1 MELQRIQNQINL
13 LQKAYTT
20 LETACNKTNLSDL
33 ESDGLIQRFEYTIEL
48 TWKTGKKYLEYKGLQ
63 ASDFPKDIFKT
74 LFSAQIVPDLEVF
87 FEFLETRNT
96 LSHMYSE
103 HIAHKD
109 IHIIKEHH
117 TLIQKYI
124 SNLQNNI

>member
-20 LETACNKTNLSDL
+20 LETACNKTNLS
-33 ESDGLIQRFEYTIEL
+33 
-48 TWKTGKKYLEYKGLQ
+48 
-63 ASDFPKDIFKT
+63 
-74 LFSAQIVPDLEVF
+74 
-87 FEFLETRNT
+87 